1 MVQQEITITNPTGF
15 HARPAALLVARAG
28 KSKSSVTIVYND
40 KKVNAK
46 SMLNLLGAGIRQ
58 GSKITL
64 VVDGEDEAETLSDLV
79 RLIEQM
85 PE

>member
-1 MVQQEITITNPTGF
+1 MVVTHPTGF

-28 KSKSSVTIVYND
+28 KSKSNVSIIFND
-40 KKVNAK
+40 KTVNAK

-58 GSKITL
+58 GSRIVL
-64 VVDGEDEAETLSDLV
+64 VVEGEDEQQTLADLTQ
-79 RLIEQM
+79 LIEQL

>member
-1 MVQQEITITNPTGF
+1 MVQQELTITNPTGF

-28 KSKSSVTIVYND
+28 KSKSSVTIIHND

-58 GSKITL
+58 GSTINL
-64 VVDGEDEAETLSDLV
+64 VVEGEDEAETLSDLV

>member
-28 KSKSSVTIVYND
+28 KSKSSVTIIHND

>member
-28 KSKSSVTIVYND
+28 KSKSSVTIVHND

-46 SMLNLLGAGIRQ
+46 SMLNLLGAGIIQ
-58 GSKITL
+58 GSTITL

>member
-28 KSKSSVTIVYND
+28 TSKSSVTIVHND

-58 GSKITL
+58 GSTITL

>member
-1 MVQQEITITNPTGF
+1 MVQQEITINNPTGF

-28 KSKSSVTIVYND
+28 KSKSAVTILHND

-46 SMLNLLGAGIRQ
+46 SMLSVLGAGIRQ
-58 GSKITL
+58 GATITL
-64 VVDGEDEAETLSDLV
+64 VVDGEDEVETLTDLV
-79 RLIEQM
+79 RLIEQL